1 MAPKT
6 IESNTDLFA
15 TKTPVKNK
23 LARKTPTK
31 EAKKATPAKKQM
43 TASQTS
49 KKRII
54 TKEESE
60 SSEEEDDDN
69 DNDEE
74 LSEEEEEGTKDTKKK
89 KKKPNHPWTDDQ
101 RVALLAF
108 IHDQISLGKGTDNGN
123 LKSEGWTAVRKDMF
137 DRFEITF
144 DNEQLKNQKGSICKL
159 YVDLKFLKNR
169 SGFGWNGATGMVTA
183 NKGTWKELIQ
193 AHPKRKFASLRKM
206 TIHWFDLA
214 DELFDTASAKGD
226 GAVLPGQAPPMD
238 EGNEASTGLTDSSE
252 LSKNSIKRRKGVIKA
267 DLDESDDE
275 ITMIKQPAREPL
287 VGNNRPTNHSSTC
300 STTSTPDCPSL

>member
-49 KKRII
+49 KKRIV

-74 LSEEEEEGTKDTKKK
+74 LSEEEEEDTKDTKKK

-123 LKSEGWTAVRKDMF
+123 LKSEGWTA
-137 DRFEITF
+137 
-144 DNEQLKNQKGSICKL
+144 
-159 YVDLKFLKNR
+159 
-169 SGFGWNGATGMVTA
+169 
-183 NKGTWKELIQ
+183 
-193 AHPKRKFASLRKM
+193 
-206 TIHWFDLA
+206 
-214 DELFDTASAKGD
+214 
-226 GAVLPGQAPPMD
+226 
-238 EGNEASTGLTDSSE
+238 
-252 LSKNSIKRRKGVIKA
+252 
-267 DLDESDDE
+267 
-275 ITMIKQPAREPL
+275 
-287 VGNNRPTNHSSTC
+287 
-300 STTSTPDCPSL
+300 